1 MDKTVYVVCCALAFG
16 LMVIGEA
23 VAKAEAGC
31 FLPNRICGVKIPDE
45 KAGGGE
51 FEVVEC
57 NGLRWYVDAK
67 ATSVTGSVFRT
78 MTCTYDYR
86 SGRTLSVLL
95 RRVFDDDT
103 VGEDCKADFHAVSR
117 ELDSLNEG
125 VAIFRD
131 KTLTA
136 SNSIS
141 RSISRSDLVHIN
153 LSLTN
158 IKGAACPKL
167 ELGWVVPAGA
177 ITP

>member
-1 MDKTVYVVCCALAFG
+1 MDKTVYVVCCALAYG

-95 RRVFDDDT
+95 RRVFDDDNAMVLPVNSHRVHRT
-103 VGEDCKADFHAVSR
+103 DYPTAKIMIPKQD
-117 ELDSLNEG
+117 
-125 VAIFRD
+125 AI
-131 KTLTA
+131 
-136 SNSIS
+136 
-141 RSISRSDLVHIN
+141 
-153 LSLTN
+153 
-158 IKGAACPKL
+158 
-167 ELGWVVPAGA
+167 
-177 ITP
+177 